1 VVIYL
6 DTNFL
11 IGALDPLSL
20 EQRRLREWV
29 SRRRTIHVS
38 SVAWAE
44 FLCGPL
50 RAADI
55 LLAGTIIGEP
65 MPFSAEDGNT
75 AAWLFNRGGRRRGS
89 LLDCMIAAAAINAR
103 AALATS
109 NVADFERFVDA
120 GLELA

>member
-1 VVIYL
+1 MIYL

-20 EQRRLREWV
+20 EQRRLRGWMR
-29 SRRRTIHVS
+29 SRRPVRAS
-38 SVAWAE
+38 SIAWAE

-50 RAADI
+50 RPEDI
-55 LLAGTIIGEP
+55 QLAGTVIGEP
-65 MPFSAEDGNT
+65 VPFSAEDGNT

-89 LLDCMIAAAAINAR
+89 LLDCMIAASAINAS
-103 AALATS
+103 ASLAT
-109 NVADFERFVDA
+109 NNIADFERFREA